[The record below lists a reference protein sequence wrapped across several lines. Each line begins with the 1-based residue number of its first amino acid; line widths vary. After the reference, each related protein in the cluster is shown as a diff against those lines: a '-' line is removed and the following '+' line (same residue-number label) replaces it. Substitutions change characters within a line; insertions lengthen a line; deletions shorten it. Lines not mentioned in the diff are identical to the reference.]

1 MKRPSVWLLLTP
13 ALLLAAP
20 VGLRAQSPADTSA
33 SADQPPIGYGTL
45 KQDDLAIRLRSE
57 NLEVRFVPLDERVIR
72 LLAPD
77 AYGSL
82 RGLVASRQ
90 AAIDSVGRLSG
101 VSEPGLALVSFYGQ
115 QAGVRFDPQLVTIG
129 VRGRVLQPIG
139 IIPLNPTFSSQQL
152 NVRQQ
157 ASALYLFEEKV
168 PVTESFQVSY
178 GALTSDDWGN
188 RLVQLERERGRVA
201 ARSRQDTSRQ

>member
-1 MKRPSVWLLLTP
+1 MKSTSARLLLAS

-20 VGLRAQSPADTSA
+20 GLLAAQNAADTSA
-33 SADQPPIGYGTL
+33 ASDRAPAGYGTL
-45 KQDDLAIRLRSE
+45 KQDDLAIRLRADD
-57 NLEVRFVPLDERVIR
+57 LEVRFVPLDERVLR

-77 AYGSL
+77 AYTSL
-82 RGLVASRQ
+82 RGLLASRQ

-101 VSEPGLALVSFYGQ
+101 VSEPGVALVSFYGQ

-129 VRGRVLQPIG
+129 FRGRVLQPIG

-157 ASALYLFEEKV
+157 ASALFLFEEKI

-201 ARSRQDTSRQ
+201 ARSRQDTSRP